1 MVKDGQ
7 STIASPTG
15 VDSKIAW
22 IHQRTHQSDVG
33 WRKESA
39 PDLYWKLIHLHV
51 TMPRKT
57 VGDPCVARCW
67 EGDLVPEQS
76 SFKDAVHGPGFYW
89 KQSTWSSEC
98 IATLMVASSM
108 FLGPNSSPSSSITT
122 SEQEAKRTLLT
133 FLNFYSSQNGACK
146 QKPGPETVLLVSCI
160 AIFFITFLL
169 FTHSS
174 PLLHHT
180 QHLQVASAELDY
192 PLKSPYKTGTPIGRG
207 HHLQRLASING
218 TAKKQALHS

>member
-1 MVKDGQ
+1 M
-7 STIASPTG
+7 
-15 VDSKIAW
+15 W
-22 IHQRTHQSDVG
+22 THQSDVG
-33 WRKESA
+33 WRMMKERICTWPVLEVDSPSRNDA
-39 PDLYWKLIHLHV
+39 SENGW
-51 TMPRKT
+51 RF
-57 VGDPCVARCW
+57 GDPCVARCW

-98 IATLMVASSM
+98 IATLMVTSSM

-146 QKPGPETVLLVSCI
+146 QKPDPETVLLVSCI